1 MSGKQLTRR
10 IEVAKYSI
18 IVPVYNAE
26 QYLPETI
33 ESVLRQT
40 YDDYELILVNDGS
53 TDQSATI
60 CQKYALNDRRI
71 RVYHK
76 ENTGQYQTRQYGFN
90 KSTGEFIL
98 YLDADDVLINNSLEI
113 IDNYI
118 KRYQCTLLLFRFQ
131 RFTDFKDIK
140 QFASQTNLVSCIDDH
155 RLLYKTVLS
164 NTNNNSVCCKVIGR
178 SFLNETSNMDVAS
191 VRYGEDLIKVLE
203 IIKQNPKTLIVEDI
217 LYCYR
222 LNTSSVTGTLDICRY
237 VKDHIAVRS
246 SVYSS
251 ICDFGGYDYTD
262 FIEYRTYEVKLL
274 MGVVGAISMQKLP
287 QKKKIKLLK
296 ELYNSDY
303 YHNVINT
310 GIIDA
315 HHLLRNDKIK
325 WCLFSKGAFYPLIW
339 LNTLWHVI
347 H

>member
-1 MSGKQLTRR
+1 M
-10 IEVAKYSI
+10 AKYSI

-118 KRYQCTLLLFRFQ
+118 NRYRCTLLLFRFL

-140 QFASQTNLVSCIDDH
+140 QFASQTNLVNYIDDH

-178 SFLNETSNMDVAS
+178 NLLNETSNMDVAS
-191 VRYGEDLIKVLE
+191 IRYGEDLIKVLE

-217 LYCYR
+217 LYYYR
-222 LNTSSVTGTLDICRY
+222 LNTSSVTGSLDIYRY
-237 VKDHIAVRS
+237 VKDHIAVRN

-251 ICDFGGYDYTD
+251 ICDFGGYDLTD

-287 QKKKIKLLK
+287 QKTKIKLFK
-296 ELYNSDY
+296 ELYSGDY
-303 YHNVINT
+303 YHNVINS

-339 LNTLWHVI
+339 LNTLWHLI